1 MDFSKVRLDEKC
13 RFVKGVLYRIKKTGY
28 LQNKFIPVVAQTK
41 IDGVVYDILKTPECE
56 LYLLSTTNPKYVLH
70 NQHMFE
76 RIGKA
81 ETIIVS
87 NVDLSNVQWTWLFEV
102 INLPE
107 QVKECRKVYVSTK
120 DIPLFDQNEKYE
132 WGLRFGNYTMPL
144 STRLLRKTK

>member
-41 IDGVVYDILKTPECE
+41 IGDTVYDILKTPECE
-56 LYLLSTTNPKYVLH
+56 LYLLSTTNAKYVLH
-70 NQHMFE
+70 NQHIFE
-76 RIGKA
+76 RIGRA
-81 ETIIVS
+81 ETTDVAI
-87 NVDLSNVQWTWLFEV
+87 DLSKVQWTWLFEV
-102 INLPE
+102 IDLPE

-120 DIPLFDQNEKYE
+120 DINLFDQNEQYE